1 MKQVIIL
8 IVFVSVLCSCVNK
21 QKRALDRVLALEY
34 KLKLAKDASS
44 NKELALEVVAAY
56 SNFLLAYPEIES
68 KPELLFKSGEVLK
81 GLGENL
87 KAAKSF
93 YKIHTVFPNS
103 KLAPLALFYQAH
115 CFEVLEQRL
124 TAKNTYQEFI
134 DRYPNHPYVREAK
147 GMIQLLY
154 YSDEDLIK
162 QFNN

>member
-1 MKQVIIL
+1 MRQIL
-8 IVFVSVLCSCVNK
+8 FLIAFVSIFSSCVNA
-21 QKRALDRVLALEY
+21 QKKALDRVLALEA
-34 KLKLAKDASS
+34 KLKLAEDASA
-44 NKELALEVVAAY
+44 NRELAIEVVAV
-56 SNFLLAYPEIES
+56 YPEIES

-93 YKIHTVFPNS
+93 YKVHHNFPKS

-134 DRYPNHPYVREAK
+134 DRYPNHPYVAQAE
-147 GMIQLLY
+147 GMIQLLH
-154 YSDEDLIK
+154 YSDEELIK
-162 QFNN
+162 QFQN

>member
-1 MKQVIIL
+1 MRQVLFL
-8 IVFVSVLCSCVNK
+8 IAFVSVFASCVNS
-21 QKRALDRVLALEY
+21 QKKALDRVLALEA
-34 KLKLAKDASS
+34 KLRLAQDASA
-44 NKELALEVVAAY
+44 NRELALEVVAAY
-56 SNFLLAYPEIES
+56 SEFLLAYPNIES

-93 YKIHTVFPNS
+93 YKVHHNFPNS

-124 TAKNTYQEFI
+124 TAKNTYQELI
-134 DRYPNHPYVREAK
+134 DRYPNHPYVAQAK

-162 QFNN
+162 QFQN